1 MNSQERIVSYLI
13 GRLSLKDKLLFEHSI
28 ETYRREL
35 ELFEDLK
42 AIKTGVEAVAFLE
55 EIIHKPKLKKK
66 SK

>member
-13 GRLSLKDKLLFEHSI
+13 GKLPLKDKLLFEHSI

>member
-13 GRLSLKDKLLFEHSI
+13 GKLSLKDKLLFEHSI

-55 EIIHKPKLKKK
+55 EIIHKPKHKKK

>member
-13 GRLSLKDKLLFEHSI
+13 GKLSLKDKLLFEHSI